1 MRKLLLVSV
10 LAFTLFSCDTLS
22 SDDCDEYNVIVER
35 YDNLIQIARDN
46 NDSVQVL
53 LLIEERNDKLEDLDC

>member
-1 MRKLLLVSV
+1 MRKLLLIIA
-10 LAFTLFSCDTLS
+10 LFTVISCDTLS